1 MPINARFRWVII
13 GMIAVASLLNY
24 IDRQALALMAG
35 PVQRDMQMD
44 DIGYANLISAF
55 LVAYTIGG
63 LIAAWIVDRI
73 GPRWGLA
80 LFVGWWSIASA
91 GTGIAQN
98 IFQMG
103 ASRFAL
109 GLGEIGNWVA
119 APKLVREWFPER
131 ERALAIGIYSAAA
144 HAGAT
149 ISPALITLLMM
160 TLGWRMAFVAT
171 GVIGLLWVAI
181 WLVAYRKDRPLPV
194 YETDSAQQADPS
206 AEPVDGGG
214 WAGWRAVL
222 RTRAV
227 WAIAAA
233 NSLTNPVFF
242 FYLFWFPKYLT
253 EERGVSTVQMASTAW
268 IVYAAAGIGA
278 LLGGVASGALVQRGV
293 AAVRARLW
301 VMGAVAVTATIGA
314 FNALEPS
321 VAVSLALGALVAF
334 CHTAWV
340 TNQTALPVDLFPAR
354 HLGKVMGICG
364 MLTGTVT
371 IGSTY
376 LIGYL
381 VASLT
386 YRPMFLVI
394 AVAYPLGLVAAL
406 FAATGKPFREDG
418 TAEAGAI
425 RA

>member
-1 MPINARFRWVII
+1 MLANARFRWVII
-13 GMIAVASLLNY
+13 GMIAAASLLNY
-24 IDRQALALMAG
+24 VDRQALALMAG
-35 PVQRDMQMD
+35 PVQRDMG
-44 DIGYANLISAF
+44 IGNVGYANLVSAF
-55 LVAYTIGG
+55 LVAYTVGG

-91 GTGIAQN
+91 CTGLAQN
-98 IFQMG
+98 MLQMG

-149 ISPALITLLMM
+149 ISPALITLLMV
-160 TLGWRMAFVAT
+160 TVGWRMTFIAT
-171 GVIGLLWVAI
+171 GLFGLVWVGI
-181 WLVAYRKDRPLPV
+181 WLTAYRKDQPLPV
-194 YETDSAQQADPS
+194 YQPGSATAAGAIPT
-206 AEPVDGGG
+206 EPVDSGG

-253 EERGVSTVQMASTAW
+253 EERGVSALYMASTAW
-268 IVYAAAGIGA
+268 IVYAAAGLGA
-278 LLGGVASGALVQRGV
+278 LLGGVASGALVKRGI
-293 AAVRARLW
+293 APVRARLW
-301 VMGAVAVTATIGA
+301 AMAAVAVAAPIGA

-321 VAVSLALGALVAF
+321 VGVSLALGALVAF

-364 MLTGTVT
+364 ILTGTVT

-376 LIGYL
+376 LVGYL

-394 AVAYPLGLVAAL
+394 AIAYPLGLVAAL
-406 FAATGKPFREDG
+406 FAATGKPFREAR
-418 TAEAGAI
+418 TIAV
-425 RA
+425 